1 VEHSNLD
8 ANVIVE
14 LALNKVVELQKQ
26 LLLTEAK
33 FISLRQEYDKLK
45 IENDV
50 LKNKSEEWES
60 SSTTRKTTTK

>member
-1 VEHSNLD
+1 MEHSNLD

>member
-1 VEHSNLD
+1 MEHSNLD

-14 LALNKVVELQKQ
+14 LALNKVVELQRQ
-26 LLLTEAK
+26 VLLTEAK

-60 SSTTRKTTTK
+60 SSTARKTTTK